1 MTDVE
6 QVNED
11 FQRFIE
17 GIQKLKEVLE
27 PLQKH
32 HTVGDLEEKA
42 SLADYAQL
50 NASMAYCLNSLYYSK
65 ILVAFEYISLLV
77 YMKVN
82 GIALEDH
89 KIHGEIVRICHRMFS
104 DVLL

>member
-17 GIQKLKEVLE
+17 GIQKLKESLE
-27 PLQKH
+27 PLKKF
-32 HTVGDLEEKA
+32 HTVGELEENS
-42 SLADYAQL
+42 SLTDYAQL

-65 ILVAFEYISLLV
+65 I
-77 YMKVN
+77 
-82 GIALEDH
+82 
-89 KIHGEIVRICHRMFS
+89 ICDF
-104 DVLL
+104 

>member
-17 GIQKLKEVLE
+17 GIQNLKEVLE
-27 PLQKH
+27 PLKKF

-42 SLADYAQL
+42 SLSDYAQL

-65 ILVAFEYISLLV
+65 TLVVFEYIT
-77 YMKVN
+77 
-82 GIALEDH
+82 
-89 KIHGEIVRICHRMFS
+89 CQCT
-104 DVLL
+104 